1 MMIKNGYL
9 YKNNDYYIHNIN
21 IIVLY
26 LILSTTTNSLLAKDV
41 NVKSLWWLS
50 DKESACQC
58 RRHGF
63 APWSGK
69 IPHAVE

>member
-9 YKNNDYYIHNIN
+9 YKNNDYYIYNVN
-21 IIVLY
+21 IIILY
-26 LILSTTTNSLLAKDV
+26 LILSTTTNSLLAEDL
-41 NVKSLWWLS
+41 NVKPLWWLS

>member
-1 MMIKNGYL
+1 MDICIKTMT
-9 YKNNDYYIHNIN
+9 YIHKIN

-26 LILSTTTNSLLAKDV
+26 LILSTTTNSVLAKDL
-41 NVKSLWWLS
+41 NVKSLCWLS